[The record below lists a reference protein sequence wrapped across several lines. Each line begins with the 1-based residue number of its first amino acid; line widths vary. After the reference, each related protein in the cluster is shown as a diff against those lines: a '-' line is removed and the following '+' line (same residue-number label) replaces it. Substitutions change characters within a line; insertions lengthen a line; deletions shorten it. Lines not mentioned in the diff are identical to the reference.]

1 MNTSSV
7 RLSRTVASAGLSA
20 PAAPR
25 SLRPSPSGMSA
36 TTHRIWTHSR
46 LDTRWA
52 SREGPPAAHRLWL
65 LRVEP
70 RLKRAGRAPAARTD
84 AAGLNAGWDS
94 IQHHYLFTH
103 LFLRLHFSPLLQS
116 RSLLHSTHTCF
127 TQNSFLSQS
136 GLVLQVR
143 THWFFRHTRPLLQF
157 RSFLHS
163 THFRLSHSLFAGQS
177 SLVVHLLADA
187 LSVSAE
193 SPTRPSAP
201 PAAALNR
208 PRRSDDEPTTRAMVS
223 NRFAS
228 TSSSVSR
235 YLSVGGRSPPRH
247 DLRRTGGLFLL
258 HRAR

>member
-136 GLVLQVR
+136 GLVLHLL

-157 RSFLHS
+157 
-163 THFRLSHSLFAGQS
+163 QS
-177 SLVVHLLADA
+177 SLVLHFLANA
-187 LSVSAE
+187 PSVSAE
-193 SPTRPSAP
+193 SPTRPSMP
-201 PAAALNR
+201 PAAALSM
-208 PRRSDDEPTTRAMVS
+208 PRRPDCCPKTRVMSS
-223 NRFAS
+223 N
-228 TSSSVSR
+228 
-235 YLSVGGRSPPRH
+235 
-247 DLRRTGGLFLL
+247 
-258 HRAR
+258 